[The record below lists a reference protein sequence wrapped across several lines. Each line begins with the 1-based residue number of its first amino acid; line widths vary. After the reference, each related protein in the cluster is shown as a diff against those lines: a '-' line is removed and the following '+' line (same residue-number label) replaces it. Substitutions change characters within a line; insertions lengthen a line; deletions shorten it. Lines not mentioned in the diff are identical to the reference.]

1 MFSVY
6 LILHRKTSKNLQKYL
21 KLQKIKMA
29 NITEIVQNITE
40 IGINVRSEV
49 KNVLVMHDNA

>member
-40 IGINVRSEV
+40 IGINVRSQ
-49 KNVLVMHDNA
+49 